1 MKRNYLFALFFGMAL
16 SLSAQSSLDLQSRV
30 QLRQQ
35 RLVLKQSEKGV
46 DKNLNLLKSRMP
58 VSPSRTM
65 GMIKLAPGASVE
77 DLEAEG
83 VEVLRSR
90 YGFAFVSLPVSDVER
105 VASLKSVQRFQL
117 ARPVAAKMDKAR
129 KATGVDKIHQGLG
142 LPQAYTGKGVVCGI
156 VDNGI
161 EPNHINFL
169 DEDGKSRVG
178 FLAHITANQS
188 TGELTEK
195 FYGRGVTANVK
206 DIATFTTDDN
216 TTYHGSHTMGT
227 MAGSYK
233 GNAMVA
239 STDGLGT
246 ATVAEQANPFYG
258 VAYDADI
265 AVGCGDL
272 YDMVIAFGVDYI
284 VQYAEYEKKP
294 VVVNLSLGSNTG
306 AHDGKGV
313 INQFFDITAKETNA
327 IICVASGNEGDM
339 KIALNKT
346 FTETDKEA
354 KTFIVGQEMD
364 GNGYMRYGNVEIYSD
379 DDTPLD
385 IQAVIFNKK
394 RGRIAQRF
402 PLTVDE
408 NTQGYGQYWVSSD
421 EYNQGEDIVDAQFA
435 NYFQGYVGMGWNV
448 DPDNNRFYTILDY
461 YAIND
466 AVKNADGNYV
476 LGFVINGK
484 PGQRVDVFC
493 DGTFSTLSD
502 YEVAGWDDGM
512 LNGSISDMATGNST
526 LVVGSYDTRK
536 QWGALDGYAYQTSYN
551 INDGEISEFSSY
563 GTLVDGRNLP
573 HVCAPGAVILS
584 SLNSYFVK
592 AGNANPTLL
601 TAKADNGDQTNY
613 WGWAV
618 GTSMATP
625 HVAGAIALWLEA
637 DPTLTLNE
645 IKDIVASTAIRDEA
659 VLRAD
664 PVQAGAGK
672 FDAYAGL
679 QEVIRRATGVGRL
692 EADKAPLLVSAVG
705 ERAFRAFLAG
715 ASEMEVVLCDLSGKN
730 VLHTSSPGDE
740 VIVDVSSLA
749 KGVYVLRVNETNA
762 QKIVVK

>member
-1 MKRNYLFALFFGMAL
+1 
-16 SLSAQSSLDLQSRV
+16 
-30 QLRQQ
+30 
-35 RLVLKQSEKGV
+35 
-46 DKNLNLLKSRMP
+46 
-58 VSPSRTM
+58 
-65 GMIKLAPGASVE
+65 
-77 DLEAEG
+77 
-83 VEVLRSR
+83 
-90 YGFAFVSLPVSDVER
+90 
-105 VASLKSVQRFQL
+105 
-117 ARPVAAKMDKAR
+117 
-129 KATGVDKIHQGLG
+129 
-142 LPQAYTGKGVVCGI
+142 
-156 VDNGI
+156 
-161 EPNHINFL
+161 
-169 DEDGKSRVG
+169 
-178 FLAHITANQS
+178 
-188 TGELTEK
+188 
-195 FYGRGVTANVK
+195 
-206 DIATFTTDDN
+206 
-216 TTYHGSHTMGT
+216 
-227 MAGSYK
+227 
-233 GNAMVA
+233 
-239 STDGLGT
+239 
-246 ATVAEQANPFYG
+246 
-258 VAYDADI
+258 
-265 AVGCGDL
+265 
-272 YDMVIAFGVDYI
+272 
-284 VQYAEYEKKP
+284 
-294 VVVNLSLGSNTG
+294 
-306 AHDGKGV
+306 
-313 INQFFDITAKETNA
+313 
-327 IICVASGNEGDM
+327 M

-364 GNGYMRYGNVEIYSD
+364 GYGYMRYGNVEIYSD

-592 AGNANPTLL
+592 AGNANSTLL

-645 IKDIVASTAIRDEA
+645 IKDIVASTAVKDEA